1 VSHNQWL
8 RLASPEAELSLGMK
22 DDLMDRVT
30 EAFEPSTMPV
40 ALKYIAYGKLS
51 EVSTWLLG
59 QRPRISFPFP

>member
-1 VSHNQWL
+1 
-8 RLASPEAELSLGMK
+8 
-22 DDLMDRVT
+22 MDRVT